1 MLVPAVSR
9 HFRVHFGLGKRDTEQ
24 RNRQKHIS
32 HHLREITMVNSD
44 KPISTPRIEY
54 GAGVIIY
61 HVFKKN
67 VWINP
72 VLGHLRT
79 RINVFCPD
87 PYRMCCI
94 PTTVSLQGQG
104 EEKGSVRELMEEDSL
119 QSAPAEELR

>member
-1 MLVPAVSR
+1 MLVSAVSR
-9 HFRVHFGLGKRDTEQ
+9 HFRVHFGLGKRDKEQ
-24 RNRQKHIS
+24 RNGQKHIS
-32 HHLREITMVNSD
+32 HYLREIAKVNSD

-61 HVFKKN
+61 HVKKN

-94 PTTVSLQGQG
+94 LTTVSLQGQ
-104 EEKGSVRELMEEDSL
+104 EKGSVRELMEEDSL
-119 QSAPAEELR
+119 QSAPAEELC